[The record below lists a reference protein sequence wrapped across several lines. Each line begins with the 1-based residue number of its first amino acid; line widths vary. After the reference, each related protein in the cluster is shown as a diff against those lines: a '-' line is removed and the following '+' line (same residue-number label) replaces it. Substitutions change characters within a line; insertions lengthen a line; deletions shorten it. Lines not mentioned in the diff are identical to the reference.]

1 MRDIFSNIYHSNYW
15 NDKDSVSG
23 AGSNLEATAALRL
36 ALPPLLAELGVQTMI
51 DIPCGDFYW
60 FKEMDL
66 PDIKYIGADIVPE
79 LVAFCAENYSDEN
92 HTFLIAD
99 ASKRVLP
106 PVDLILCRDMLGHLT
121 NDDVRKVLKNFA
133 RSGTRYLL
141 ATTFPGRDP
150 NQDIQTGQWRPI
162 DLEALRFGLGPAM
175 LLVDEKCGEGNGKFT
190 DKMLGLWEL

>member
-23 AGSNLEATAALRL
+23 AGSNLKSTAAIRQ
-36 ALPPLLAELGVQTMI
+36 ALPPLLEELGVQTMI

-60 FKEMDL
+60 FKEMEL
-66 PDIKYIGADIVPE
+66 PEIQYIGADIVPE
-79 LVAFCAENYSDEN
+79 LVEFCKKNYSDKN

-99 ASKRVLP
+99 ATKRVLP
-106 PVDLILCRDMLGHLT
+106 QVDLILCRDMLGHLT
-121 NDDVRKVLKNFA
+121 NEDVRKALKNFA

-150 NQDIQTGQWRPI
+150 NVDIQTGQWRPI
-162 DLEALRFGLGPAM
+162 DLEALRYGLGPAM
-175 LLVDEKCGEGNGKFT
+175 LLLDEKCTDGGGKFS